1 MAIWQVALNLVK
13 KDDYIDFSS
22 PTFESS
28 LKIIDDIFPATKSWC
43 KTIMQYG
50 SLDSTCLEID
60 TDDNEAISLRVD
72 LRSISKDQLQTLC
85 SFAKENDLFIKYN
98 DTIYECSFDI
108 FLSIFKE
115 SNANRF
121 LLDPEAFLNEI
132 NE

>member
-13 KDDYIDFSS
+13 KDDCIDFSS
-22 PTFESS
+22 PAFISS
-28 LKIIDDIFPATKSWC
+28 LKTIDDFFPATKSWC
-43 KTIMQYG
+43 ETIMQYG
-50 SLDSTCLEID
+50 RLDSTCLELD

-72 LRSISKDQLQTLC
+72 LRSITKDQLQTLC
-85 SFAKENDLFIKYN
+85 NFAKGNDLFIKYN
-98 DTIYECSFDI
+98 DTIYECSFNT

>member
-60 TDDNEAISLRVD
+60 TSSLLPQKV
-72 LRSISKDQLQTLC
+72 LGALG
-85 SFAKENDLFIKYN
+85 
-98 DTIYECSFDI
+98 
-108 FLSIFKE
+108 
-115 SNANRF
+115 SNK
-121 LLDPEAFLNEI
+121 
-132 NE
+132 